1 MYALALFFIFPF
13 IMNIKLFSTL
23 AFFSIVQL
31 CSAQVDQT
39 FRFVDEEGNEVP
51 DGAVITIR
59 DITLDDWDGET
70 EMMVIPLSVENLS
83 GDKAAAGIYEDM
95 RNMPNGMWK
104 TCVFGGCKNLPDQN
118 GGYYSNKKVVD
129 ADDVSYLET
138 EWLPEG
144 GEYPVWEATLQI
156 HVFNIVEKSSF
167 GVITLVPGDEVIGY
181 GPKVTVRF
189 AYGESDDPSAIY
201 KHEAPTILSQTVGTQ
216 WYDLTGRKLSSR
228 QSGQLIIVRLP
239 NGQTKKML

>member
-1 MYALALFFIFPF
+1 
-13 IMNIKLFSTL
+13 MNIKLFSTL

-59 DITLDDWDGET
+59 NITLDDWDGET
-70 EMMVIPLSVENLS
+70 EMMVIPLSVENVS
-83 GDKAAAGIYEDM
+83 GNEAAVGLYEDIDA
-95 RNMPNGMWK
+95 MPNGSWQ
-104 TCVFGGCKNLPDQN
+104 TCVLGNCKLLPERLED
-118 GGYYSNKKVVD
+118 GTISYYSNKMVVD
-129 ADDVSYLET
+129 GDYIEDLQT
-138 EWLPEG
+138 EWFPE
-144 GEYPVWEATLQI
+144 EDKPVWEATLQI

-167 GVITLVPGDEVIGY
+167 GVITQVPGDEVIGY

-189 AYGESDDPSAIY
+189 ACGESDDPSAIY

>member
-1 MYALALFFIFPF
+1 
-13 IMNIKLFSTL
+13 MNIKLFSTF
-23 AFFSIVQL
+23 AFFSIVHL

-70 EMMVIPLSVENLS
+70 EMMVIPLSVENVS
-83 GDKAAAGIYEDM
+83 GNEAAVGLYEDIDAI
-95 RNMPNGMWK
+95 PNGTWE
-104 TCVFGGCKNLPDQN
+104 TCALGNCKYLDET
-118 GGYYSNKKVVD
+118 GYSSKSIVEGDYNEPID
-129 ADDVSYLET
+129 T

>member
-1 MYALALFFIFPF
+1 
-13 IMNIKLFSTL
+13 MNIKLFSTL

-70 EMMVIPLSVENLS
+70 EMMVIPLSVENVS

-144 GEYPVWEATLQI
+144 GEYPVWAATLQI

-189 AYGESDDPSAIY
+189 AYGEEETPTGIQ
-201 KHEAPTILSQTVGTQ
+201 EAVVDVAKPRHTKTGAAWFDLAGRRLSGKQNGS
-216 WYDLTGRKLSSR
+216 LM
-228 QSGQLIIVRLP
+228 IVRLP
-239 NGQTKKML
+239 DGSVRKTLLQ

>member
-51 DGAVITIR
+51 DGAVVTIR

-70 EMMVIPLSVENLS
+70 EMMVIPLSVENVS
-83 GDKAAAGIYEDM
+83 GNEAAVGLYEDIDAI
-95 RNMPNGMWK
+95 PNGTWE
-104 TCVFGGCKNLPDQN
+104 TCALGNCKYLDET
-118 GGYYSNKKVVD
+118 GYSSKSIVEGDYNEPID
-129 ADDVSYLET
+129 T

>member
-1 MYALALFFIFPF
+1 
-13 IMNIKLFSTL
+13 MNIKLFSTL
-23 AFFSIVQL
+23 AFFFIAQL

-59 DITLDDWDGET
+59 NITLDDWDGET

-83 GDKAAAGIYEDM
+83 GDKAAVGLYEAIDDL
-95 RNMPNGMWK
+95 PNGTWE
-104 TCVFGGCKNLPDQN
+104 TCALGNCKYLDET
-118 GGYYSNKKVVD
+118 GYSSKSIVEGDYNEPID
-129 ADDVSYLET
+129 T

-144 GEYPVWEATLQI
+144 GDYPVWAATLQI

-167 GVITLVPGDEVIGY
+167 GVITPVPGDDVIGY

-189 AYGESDDPSAIY
+189 AYGEE
-201 KHEAPTILSQTVGTQ
+201 EAPTGIQEAVVEVAKPRHTKTGASWFDLAGRRLSGKQNGS
-216 WYDLTGRKLSSR
+216 LM
-228 QSGQLIIVRLP
+228 IVRLP
-239 NGQTKKML
+239 DGSVRKTLLQ